1 MLKGP
6 KEFDSLPKRT
16 LGMAWGRCAENCPRR
31 IENDDERKRRI
42 ACRLRR
48 CRHLP
53 KVYPVRAL
61 RTIINEN
68 NRSRDSAFS
77 SRYPPVRLICHA
89 ILKGQP
95 LTESYSL

>member
-1 MLKGP
+1 MSVSDGLH
-6 KEFDSLPKRT
+6 
-16 LGMAWGRCAENCPRR
+16 AACAVAA
-31 IENDDERKRRI
+31 IS
-42 ACRLRR
+42 
-48 CRHLP
+48 P

-89 ILKGQP
+89 ILKGPAVDRKLQP
-95 LTESYSL
+95 LIAR